1 MRESSVQQRVRLDA
15 AQLGLNL
22 WRNNNGALQDINGRV
37 IRYGLANESKALNE
51 KIKSSDLIGPTPVT
65 AYVEGWG
72 WVKLA
77 VFTAVE
83 TKHEG
88 WKFNPMDEREVAQKA
103 FHDIVRAA
111 GGFAGFA
118 TSVEDFRKIIHK

>member
-15 AQLGLNL
+15 AQSGFDL

-37 IRYGLANESKALNE
+37 IRYGLANESKVLNE
-51 KIKSSDLIGPTPVT
+51 KIKSSDLIGPTPIT

-77 VFTAVE
+77 VFTAIE

-118 TSVEDFRKIIHK
+118 SSVEDYRKIIHK